1 MISVARVF
9 LQSNLLLTVLL
20 SVVLSGCNL
29 ANSAGDDTKRNATAN
44 VSIQSSM
51 PAANAS
57 GYYQEK
63 SIVIV
68 NATGSG
74 SKNSLVTCETTISK
88 KANSVIDYAVVD
100 VITGCGNKEVAFVN
114 GAGAYK
120 IKLVVTDGNSK
131 TAESQTFAI
140 VLPTTIGSDVFLSA
154 NFTAIPSTSSET
166 TFDIAL
172 DATSSTKGETGDIST
187 YTWQIRKKENDATT
201 TLVSTVGPVNSP
213 VTNIVVQSD
222 GIYVVKLTIVD
233 NGSKT
238 ASTTKTFTV
247 STGGDLLVADFSITI
262 PAGVAPINVQV
273 DSSTS
278 TVANID
284 HYAWDLYASDTS
296 DTVIYHVET
305 ESTQANIPIVATG
318 IYLIRLRVI
327 DSIGNEHETTR
338 TFQIL

>member
-1 MISVARVF
+1 MIIVSRVF
-9 LQSNLLLTVLL
+9 LQSNLLLTVLF

-29 ANSAGDDTKRNATAN
+29 ANSADDGSEKNATAN
-44 VSIQSSM
+44 ISIQSSI
-51 PAANAS
+51 PIANTS

-63 SIVIV
+63 SIVVV

-74 SKNSLVTCETTISK
+74 SKSSLVTCVTTISQ
-88 KANSVIDYAVVD
+88 KANSVIDYTVVD
-100 VITGCGNKEVAFVN
+100 VITGCGNKEVALVN

-131 TAESQTFAI
+131 TAESQKFAI

-154 NFTAIPSTSSET
+154 NFTATPSTSSES

-187 YTWQIRKKENDATT
+187 YTWQIRKKENDATS

-213 VTNIVVQSD
+213 LTSVVVQSD

-247 STGGDLLVADFSITI
+247 STGGDLLIADFSITI
-262 PAGVAPINVQV
+262 PAGGAPINIQV
-273 DSSTS
+273 DASTS
-278 TVANID
+278 TVTNID
-284 HYAWDLYASDTS
+284 HYAWDLYASDALTAS
-296 DTVIYHVET
+296 IYHVET
-305 ESTQANIPIVATG
+305 ESVQANIPIVGSG

-327 DSIGNEHETTR
+327 DTIGNEHEMTR